1 MVSARVETVC
11 TRNICCLSLDF
22 GDILGR
28 QTYPTLIV
36 GLSAGALSM
45 TLKLKLSDEALLT
58 TGGSYGA
65 RQHGFASVRLR
76 KRCVKYHSNSVI

>member
-1 MVSARVETVC
+1 
-11 TRNICCLSLDF
+11 
-22 GDILGR
+22 
-28 QTYPTLIV
+28 
-36 GLSAGALSM
+36 
-45 TLKLKLSDEALLT
+45 LKLKLSDEALLT